1 MTDALLTT
9 LSQDPAT
16 VGDGRA
22 TFVTNCVVCHGDR
35 AQGNIGPNLTD
46 DHWLHGCG
54 IDHVVQSI
62 KTGYPVK
69 GMMPFGTGK
78 TLTDQQVLQVA
89 SYVLSKHGSN
99 PPNPKPSEP
108 DRDADCK

>member
-1 MTDALLTT
+1 M
-9 LSQDPAT
+9 
-16 VGDGRA
+16 
-22 TFVTNCVVCHGDR
+22 
-35 AQGNIGPNLTD
+35 
-46 DHWLHGCG
+46 
-54 IDHVVQSI
+54 SI

-78 TLTDQQVLQVA
+78 PLTDQQVLQVA

-108 DRDADCK
+108 DRDVDCK